1 MEYRCELLDRPS
13 QPALVIRTR
22 APVESLPQVV
32 GQAWGAIMEYAGQ
45 LGVWPSGA
53 PFVAYMTDDDL
64 WLADQ
69 PDAVR
74 PHRVVQ
80 AILPL
85 SLANHG
91 PIGVDELSPVNN
103 VVAG

>member
-1 MEYRCELLDRPS
+1 MTIAAAPYASCQGGRLPHAGARIGPRVQVTLGKVLAEGVVLL
-13 QPALVIRTR
+13 V
-22 APVESLPQVV
+22 
-32 GQAWGAIMEYAGQ
+32 
-45 LGVWPSGA
+45 
-53 PFVAYMTDDDL
+53 TDDDL